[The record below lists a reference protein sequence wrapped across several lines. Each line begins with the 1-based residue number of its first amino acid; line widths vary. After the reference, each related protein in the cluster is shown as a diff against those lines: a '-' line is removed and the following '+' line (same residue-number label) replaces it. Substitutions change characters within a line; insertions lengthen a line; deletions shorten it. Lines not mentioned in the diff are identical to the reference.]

1 MHFYFVYFPERCW
14 YSSSS
19 FNLPCLS
26 VTSDS
31 LHWKRGCYSPPDSQW
46 ITLASDRCQ
55 AWQTC
60 CSFRRTGDYTESERY
75 SAVRVHLQIHNLE
88 APRDGF
94 KRFLVIINECT
105 YVASS
110 CCTFRIKVKN
120 FIAVIFI
127 DLVNAQM
134 RECASTLCKAHMAKI
149 KLFIQQPKNPFILQT
164 NLYMPGYLN
173 HWFALLWRN
182 SCHVIKRPGR
192 HNKFKH
198 SLIQYLS
205 FYVQYLAYIGIKLC
219 SFQIFPKLSFS
230 HCQEDS
236 TCKSNSYKTII

>member
-1 MHFYFVYFPERCW
+1 MHFYFVYFPESCW
-14 YSSSS
+14 FSSSP

-31 LHWKRGCYSPPDSQW
+31 LHWKRGCCLPPDSQW

-60 CSFRRTGDYTESERY
+60 CSFRRLGDYMESKRY

-105 YVASS
+105 YAASS
-110 CCTFRIKVKN
+110 CCKFRIMVKI

-134 RECASTLCKAHMAKI
+134 RQRASMLCKAHMANQIVYTATKEPI
-149 KLFIQQPKNPFILQT
+149 HLQ
-164 NLYMPGYLN
+164 
-173 HWFALLWRN
+173 
-182 SCHVIKRPGR
+182 
-192 HNKFKH
+192 
-198 SLIQYLS
+198 
-205 FYVQYLAYIGIKLC
+205 
-219 SFQIFPKLSFS
+219 
-230 HCQEDS
+230 D
-236 TCKSNSYKTII
+236 